1 MIETPKI
8 VGEPKS
14 PTLGKSNAIV
24 GHRSSRHL
32 ISLLIVT
39 AVLLLVVVIAIAGNI
54 EKWLWMSQLNYGGIF
69 WTLLSVQWTMFCSAF
84 VFAFLYLWANLHLAT
99 RDAGDLDRDDSGARW
114 SAVNG

>member
-8 VGEPKS
+8 VGQPKP

-24 GHRSSRHL
+24 RHRSSRHL
-32 ISLLIVT
+32 ISLLLV
-39 AVLLLVVVIAIAGNI
+39 AAALLSVVLIAIAGDI

-69 WTLLSVQWTMFCSAF
+69 WTILSVQWTMFCSAF

-99 RDAGDLDRDDSGARW
+99 RNGRDFGRDDSGGACPP
-114 SAVNG
+114 

>member
-14 PTLGKSNAIV
+14 PTLGNSKTIIRP
-24 GHRSSRHL
+24 RSSRHL
-32 ISLLIVT
+32 ISLLIV
-39 AVLLLVVVIAIAGNI
+39 AVILLSVVLIAIAGNI

-69 WTLLSVQWTMFCSAF
+69 WTLLSVQWAMFWSAF

-99 RDAGDLDRDDSGARW
+99 RKGRDFGRDDSGA
-114 SAVNG
+114 ACPP